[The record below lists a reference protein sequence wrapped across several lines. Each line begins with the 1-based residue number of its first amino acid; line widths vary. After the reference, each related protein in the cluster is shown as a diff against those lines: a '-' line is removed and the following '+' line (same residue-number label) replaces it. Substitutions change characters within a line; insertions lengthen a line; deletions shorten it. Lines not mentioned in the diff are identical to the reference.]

1 MFLVVNI
8 SQRNQLK
15 YIPVC
20 VYLHMLCFK
29 KILQLISVT
38 NDKLLI
44 NVTANKSWLTVRYI
58 SYMWLEAEARP
69 KAIQF
74 QISLQTAWTWIN
86 KNVHFFLDNPV
97 KSSNCISLW
106 KQKISIGKEP
116 SGKYPVYV
124 KPAFTVYNLND
135 DEEEHQTEISNIRFQ
150 QKGISNFQVFDIASQ
165 SDSSHSSSR
174 RLNGTKLRLLW

>member
-58 SYMWLEAEARP
+58 IVICGLKQKPDLRQYNFKYHYKQLELELT
-69 KAIQF
+69 KMFI
-74 QISLQTAWTWIN
+74 
-86 KNVHFFLDNPV
+86 FFLDNPV

-174 RLNGTKLRLLW
+174 RLNGTKLRLL

>member
-69 KAIQF
+69 KAMEF
-74 QISLQTAWTWIN
+74 QISLQTA
-86 KNVHFFLDNPV
+86 
-97 KSSNCISLW
+97 
-106 KQKISIGKEP
+106 
-116 SGKYPVYV
+116 
-124 KPAFTVYNLND
+124 
-135 DEEEHQTEISNIRFQ
+135 
-150 QKGISNFQVFDIASQ
+150 
-165 SDSSHSSSR
+165 
-174 RLNGTKLRLLW
+174 